1 MEEKTRTEELTEIRT
16 FWKKKIQG
24 WQESGL
30 SQVEYCRTH
39 NLIPHRFT
47 YWKQKLVKKNTGVPI
62 SLVQVNM
69 KAGFHS
75 GPAYASPLRL
85 VFGNQFHVEIDRG
98 FDPVT
103 LRQLVLALRQV

>member
-1 MEEKTRTEELTEIRT
+1 MEEKTRTEKLTEIRT
-16 FWKKKIQG
+16 FWKKQIQG
-24 WQESGL
+24 WQESDL
-30 SQVEYCRTH
+30 PQVEYCRKH

-47 YWKQKLVKKNTGVPI
+47 YWKQKLVRKEPGVPL

-69 KAGFHS
+69 NAHFNTR
-75 GPAYASPLRL
+75 PASPLRL
-85 VFGNQFHVEIDRG
+85 VFNNQFHVEIDRG

>member
-16 FWKKKIQG
+16 FWKKQIQG

-30 SQVEYCRTH
+30 PQVEYCRKH

-47 YWKQKLVKKNTGVPI
+47 YWKQKLVRKELGVPL

-69 KAGFHS
+69 NAHFNTR
-75 GPAYASPLRL
+75 PASPLRL
-85 VFGNQFHVEIDRG
+85 VFSNQFHVEIDRG
-98 FDPVT
+98 FDPIT
-103 LRQLVLALRQV
+103 LRQLVHALRQV